1 MDWNSPFIVPIGAFA
16 MVLGIVL
23 ISTMHRYQV
32 RRLQSEERLAAIARG
47 LPLPPEPV
55 NQFSGPNG
63 LDSPERRAA
72 KTRSSAIVL
81 IAVGLGII
89 GGLAVIAQVVGE
101 HEVLAGTIGG
111 IIPLFIGLGMWID
124 YRMQAHDIEKSAKS
138 AAFASDPPA
147 PPAAQ

>member
-1 MDWNSPFIVPIGAFA
+1 MDWQSPFIVPIGAFA

-23 ISTMHRYQV
+23 INTMHRYHV

-47 LPLPPEPV
+47 LPLPPEPI
-55 NQFSGPNG
+55 NRFTGPNG
-63 LDSPERRAA
+63 VDSPERRAA

-89 GGLAVIAQVVGE
+89 CGLGVIAHMDN

-111 IIPLFIGLGMWID
+111 IIPLFIGIGMWID
-124 YRMQAHDIEKSAKS
+124 YRMQVHDIEKSATPPLENS
-138 AAFASDPPA
+138 APPA
-147 PPAAQ
+147 P